1 LLCKQ
6 KALYVKGCVIPN
18 GVQDSQGDTLY
29 AEDIKK
35 IFTSFNNQDNFEIYH
50 EDNPIPEVS
59 LLENYI
65 STADETLGTAV
76 VPSGSW
82 NVVIRVDNPEVQQGL
97 LTGELGGLSLSNRI
111 APRCKGNLKGTIRYK
126 DIPDTE
132 CVVPRFISF
141 VEGGANGYGLH
152 VYDYDAYILKSKDVE
167 FEEENGGKKMDF
179 KEFWKSLKSLI
190 DEVEAPEEEEPVVEK
205 EDTEATEEE
214 AAVEVEETATEETEE
229 EAVEEEA
236 AEEEPVVE
244 KEDTTEEDEVE
255 APAEEEGVVEE
266 PTIEKEEEPQTEA
279 EAETEEVI
287 EEEVDL
293 EARVAALE
301 KIVAELT
308 AKEEETEEE
317 EETETPDPEVEP
329 EDDDTPKITK
339 SEKVIIEETS
349 APQQTNYFEMTGR
362 DPLTGKKL
370 RK

>member
-1 LLCKQ
+1 MPLLCKQ

-18 GVQDSQGDTLY
+18 GVQDSQGDILHT
-29 AEDIKK
+29 EEIKK

-65 STADETLGTAV
+65 STADETIGTLT

-82 NVVIRVDNPEVQQGL
+82 NVVIRVDNPEIQQGL

-126 DIPDTE
+126 DIPDAE

-167 FEEENGGKKMDF
+167 FEDENGGKIMDF
-179 KEFWKSLKSLI
+179 KAFLDGLKSLI
-190 DEVEAPEEEEPVVEK
+190 KEAEAPVEEEPAIEKEDEGTEEEEVEV
-205 EDTEATEEE
+205 TETTEEAEE
-214 AAVEVEETATEETEE
+214 AEVTETEE
-229 EAVEEEA
+229 PA
-236 AEEEPVVE
+236 VE
-244 KEDTTEEDEVE
+244 KEDTT
-255 APAEEEGVVEE
+255 AEEEAEA
-266 PTIEKEEEPQTEA
+266 PTEEEP
-279 EAETEEVI
+279 EAETEPVI
-287 EEEVDL
+287 EKETEETETQEEEVVVEETEVEETDL
-293 EARVAALE
+293 EARVAKLE
-301 KIVAELT
+301 EAIAKLT
-308 AKEEETEEE
+308 AEKEEEQVEEE
-317 EETETPDPEVEP
+317 QETPDPEQEP

-339 SEKVIIEETS
+339 SEKVIIED
-349 APQQTNYFEMTGR
+349 QTESTVSNYYEMTGR
-362 DPLTGKKL
+362 DPRTGKKI